1 MPLFWRRA
9 AADGHVALRRHLLP
23 LLWRRAAADGH
34 VAVLLGAA
42 PSAFWFQRVLAP
54 LLGAAMRCGLRLSL
68 FRVVRTV
75 LKRFRDPPAK
85 HRNFCKN
92 RTFRESV

>member
-1 MPLFWRRA
+1 MLPLFWPLA
-9 AADGHVALRRHLLP
+9 AADGHI
-23 LLWRRAAADGH
+23 
-34 VAVLLGAA
+34 AVMTGAA
-42 PSAFWFQRVLAP
+42 PSALWFQRVLAP
-54 LLGAAMRCGLRLSL
+54 LLGAAMRCGRRLSL

-75 LKRFRDPPAK
+75 LKRFRGPLAK